1 MRKLRVVGLI
11 IEKEPIGAAK
21 KSWRIVMSTFG
32 MGKVKEE
39 LQALQERRQT
49 LGSTHNKTAQYLEE
63 DYETRLARR
72 IKPLE

>member
-1 MRKLRVVGLI
+1 MRKLRVVGLMWRL
-11 IEKEPIGAAK
+11 AK

-72 IKPLE
+72 IEPLE